1 MRRNKEMIIIPFR
14 SCRKSTTA
22 AVLGA
27 ATDEHHNALVAGSDE
42 EYAGA
47 SPAPHIVLKMH
58 LHCASCAVK
67 IERVVMDIPG
77 RYMILSAGELL
88 PDPMLPSIY
97 LLIGLVPSVVQGW
110 RSRWTWRRAGL
121 RSPGRRTR
129 RRWRRASRS
138 GRGGPSRSSGT
149 AGGAAPKG
157 GGAPRRRERHV
168 STN

>member
-1 MRRNKEMIIIPFR
+1 MRRIKDMIIIPFR

-22 AVLGA
+22 AA
-27 ATDEHHNALVAGSDE
+27 PLVAGSDE
-42 EYAGA
+42 EEEDA
-47 SPAPHIVLKMH
+47 APHIVLKMH
-58 LHCASCAVK
+58 LHCASCAAK

-110 RSRWTWRRAGL
+110 RRSRWTWRRAGL

-129 RRWRRASRS
+129 RR
-138 GRGGPSRSSGT
+138 
-149 AGGAAPKG
+149 
-157 GGAPRRRERHV
+157 ERHV